1 MSIKTRKAVRVSL
14 SRALF
19 CLLILL
25 PMTAAMAASKSA
37 PKPNPFLQN
46 PAQRGPAGPYTTQNG
61 VAPQGVAAVAV
72 QNAGDAASASTSKLS
87 SSASA
92 NSANPRRGT
101 PQQAGSGGGL

>member
-1 MSIKTRKAVRVSL
+1 MSIKTSKAVRVSL

-19 CLLILL
+19 CVLILL
-25 PMTAAMAASKSA
+25 PMSAAMAASKSV

-46 PAQRGPAGPYTTQNG
+46 AAQPSPAGSYTTQNS
-61 VAPQGVAAVAV
+61 VAAQGVAAVAV
-72 QNAGDAASASTSKLS
+72 QNAGDATSASTSNIS

-92 NSANPRRGT
+92 NNATPGRRT